1 MKKLILF
8 FIALV
13 AFNNSFAQDLRKS
26 EVPSVVLN
34 QFNSKFP
41 KAFDVEWEK
50 DGDLYKVEFE
60 TKWNND
66 HDVWFNSEGKIIK
79 QKEEL
84 SARDLPQAIKDYINQ
99 EYKNY
104 KVDDVD
110 KITENNR
117 VIYKVEVENRKR
129 EINLFF
135 NEDGTLVE

>member
-1 MKKLILF
+1 MKLILF

-117 VIYKVEVENRKR
+117 IVYKVEVENRKR

>member
-117 VIYKVEVENRKR
+117 IVYKVEVENRKR

>member
-117 VIYKVEVENRKR
+117 VVYKVEVENRKR